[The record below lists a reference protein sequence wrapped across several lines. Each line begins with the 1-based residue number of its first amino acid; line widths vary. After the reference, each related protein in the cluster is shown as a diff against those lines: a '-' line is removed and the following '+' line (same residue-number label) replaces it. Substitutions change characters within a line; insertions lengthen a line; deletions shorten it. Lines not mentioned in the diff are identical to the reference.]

1 MIKQMMTVIIFSFLL
16 AFFMYN
22 YNQTYAEQEVN
33 SSAFSITIDLFQSK
47 LFLIEEKKIVKE
59 YPIAIGTEL
68 SPTPVGQFTIIEK
81 SKAWGG
87 GFGSRWLGL
96 NVPWGVYGIHGTN
109 KPYLIGQQVSSG
121 CIRMNNNDV
130 EQLYE
135 IIPVGTNVLI
145 EGSLTGT
152 GKGELSN
159 LAIGSKG
166 NLVLLVQNR
175 LKAMGL
181 YDGEMDGIYGIS
193 TYKAIREFQQLN
205 NISIN
210 GVVAFREYLLLGLL
224 E

>member
-1 MIKQMMTVIIFSFLL
+1 MNLRIIIFILL
-16 AFFMYN
+16 LLVTPFML
-22 YNQTYAEQEVN
+22 EQINVHGETTPSTIIN
-33 SSAFSITIDLFQSK
+33 IDLFKKK
-47 LFLIEEKKIVKE
+47 LYVIEEKQVLHE

-68 SPTPVGQFTIIEK
+68 SPTPVGQFQIIEK

-96 NVPWGVYGIHGTN
+96 DVPWGVYGIHGTN
-109 KPYLIGQQVSSG
+109 KPYLIGEHVSSG

-135 IIPVGTNVLI
+135 MIPIGTKVHI
-145 EGSLTGT
+145 EGVLTGT
-152 GKGELSN
+152 GEGELAN

-175 LKAMGL
+175 LKAMGI
-181 YDGEMDGIYGIS
+181 YNGNMDGIYDIG
-193 TYKAIREFQQLN
+193 TYHAIREFQKSN
-205 NISIN
+205 NLTVN

>member
-1 MIKQMMTVIIFSFLL
+1 MLRKSSKLFILTILFTFIMQVQI
-16 AFFMYN
+16 
-22 YNQTYAEQEVN
+22 YALDQPT
-33 SSAFSITIDLFQSK
+33 SSFSIKIDLFKSK
-47 LFLIEEKKIVKE
+47 LYVIEDNQIKKVF
-59 YPIAIGTEL
+59 PVAIGTEL
-68 SPTPVGQFTIIEK
+68 SPTPVGQFEIIEK

-96 NVPWGVYGIHGTN
+96 DVSWGVYGIHGTN
-109 KPYLIGQQVSSG
+109 KPYLIGQNVSSG

-135 IIPVGTNVLI
+135 MIPIGTKVHI
-145 EGSLTGT
+145 KGSLTGT

-181 YDGEMDGIYGIS
+181 YDGMIDGIYDIN
-193 TYKAIREFQQLN
+193 TYNAIKEFQELN
-205 NISIN
+205 ELTVN